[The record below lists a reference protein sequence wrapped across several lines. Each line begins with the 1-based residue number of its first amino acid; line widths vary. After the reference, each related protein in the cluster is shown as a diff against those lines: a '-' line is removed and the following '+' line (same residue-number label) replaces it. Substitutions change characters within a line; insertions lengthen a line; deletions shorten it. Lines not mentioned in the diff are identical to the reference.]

1 MENDSRQSVDQHAS
15 GWGAQLEL
23 QKRISEAAFKRAKV
37 ATWAAIVSL
46 ALAVI
51 LVFQELIEHFGQ

>member
-1 MENDSRQSVDQHAS
+1 M
-15 GWGAQLEL
+15 EL

>member
-1 MENDSRQSVDQHAS
+1 MQDDIRQSADQHAA
-15 GWGAQLEL
+15 GWAAQLEL
-23 QKRISEAAFKRAKV
+23 HKRTSEAAFKRAKV

-51 LVFQELIEHFGQ
+51 VVFQELIEYFG